1 MKSLISIFAFF
12 VFAFNSFPLFS
23 LSFND
28 SGDPAELAYRITAQM
43 TDEQAL
49 AQTFML
55 AWVGVEHS
63 PLIIDWIRQRNI
75 GGVKIFGWNTDN
87 TRRLAETVGVLQT
100 HATATQFGIPLFVA
114 TDQEGG
120 MVRHVRGDTSE
131 TPGNMAI
138 GASGRPRDAYLS
150 GYYIGREMALLGVN
164 MNFAPTIDLYTNR
177 NSTLIGPRSF
187 GSDPVSTGVLGT
199 AFARGHRE
207 WGVIPTAK
215 HFPGHGDTA
224 LDSHGVLPRIYAPL
238 DVLWSRELLPFR
250 FMIQEGVPAIMSA
263 HLAFPNTPGGGT
275 PASLSRWFLT
285 DLLRGQMGFNGLI
298 ITDDLMMNGALAYTR
313 SLSRAARMALEA
325 GNDIIMLS
333 TTPFLN
339 DSVWTYLLSSM
350 RNEPEFRER
359 VRDACRR
366 VLALKLEHLRGE
378 NIVPLVPDLQKIDE
392 GFTDPEGEAFFL
404 SLAARSTTIIDKN
417 GVFPLTPEN
426 AGRVLLAGNFTEF
439 FNAGRRAFPNA
450 ATFRFSTIQDGDELV
465 SRARNADTVI
475 FSLSNRNGLRILQ
488 RLQQPGRRVIVFSV
502 LNPVYLDEVPWV
514 DGAVAVYSFAPTSFL
529 AGFSAILGR
538 IPGGGALP
546 FTLYGYPFNRN

>member
-1 MKSLISIFAFF
+1 
-12 VFAFNSFPLFS
+12 
-23 LSFND
+23 
-28 SGDPAELAYRITAQM
+28 
-43 TDEQAL
+43 
-49 AQTFML
+49 
-55 AWVGVEHS
+55 
-63 PLIIDWIRQRNI
+63 
-75 GGVKIFGWNTDN
+75 
-87 TRRLAETVGVLQT
+87 
-100 HATATQFGIPLFVA
+100 
-114 TDQEGG
+114 
-120 MVRHVRGDTSE
+120 
-131 TPGNMAI
+131 
-138 GASGRPRDAYLS
+138 
-150 GYYIGREMALLGVN
+150 
-164 MNFAPTIDLYTNR
+164 
-177 NSTLIGPRSF
+177 
-187 GSDPVSTGVLGT
+187 
-199 AFARGHRE
+199 
-207 WGVIPTAK
+207 
-215 HFPGHGDTA
+215 
-224 LDSHGVLPRIYAPL
+224 
-238 DVLWSRELLPFR
+238 
-250 FMIQEGVPAIMSA
+250 
-263 HLAFPNTPGGGT
+263 
-275 PASLSRWFLT
+275 
-285 DLLRGQMGFNGLI
+285 
-298 ITDDLMMNGALAYTR
+298 
-313 SLSRAARMALEA
+313 MALEA

-366 VLALKLEHLRGE
+366 ALALKLEHLRGE

-392 GFTDPEGEAFFL
+392 DFTDPEGEAFFL

-514 DGAVAVYSFAPTSFL
+514 DGAVAVYSFAPASFL

-546 FTLYGYPFNRN
+546 FSLYGYPFNRN